1 MLTANSFFMVKRTLH
16 FSNPA
21 HLSMR
26 NAQLIVELKDDAHTV
41 KTLPIEDL
49 GVVVLE
55 HPHITLTASLLEELM
70 NAQVAVVTCNSR
82 YMPSGLF
89 LPLEGNSTQ
98 TERIRT
104 QLEASVPLK
113 KQLWQQTVRSKI
125 FNQAAVL
132 QRLNIPNQRLLH
144 LQNDVL
150 SGDTSNCEAQAAA
163 HYWGKIYGG
172 NFVRSRDP
180 ETPNAQ
186 LNYGYAILRSIVAR
200 ALTASGM
207 FPSIGIHHKNKYNA
221 FCLADDIMEPY
232 RPYVDWLVL
241 HLPGINETTEGLTK
255 EQKIE
260 LLKLPQLDVQIG
272 EIQRPLFHAISITT
286 ASLYKCYEGTA
297 RKILYPEL

>member
-1 MLTANSFFMVKRTLH
+1 MVKRTLH

-21 HLSMR
+21 HLSVR
-26 NAQLIVELKDDAHTV
+26 NQQLVVELKDDERTT
-41 KTLPIEDL
+41 KTIPIEDL
-49 GVVVLE
+49 GIIILE
-55 HPHITLTASLLEELM
+55 HPQITLTSNLLEQLM
-70 NAQVAVVTCNSR
+70 DQQVAVITCNSN
-82 YMPSGLF
+82 YMPSGMF
-89 LPLEGNSTQ
+89 LPLEGNSEQ
-98 TERIRT
+98 TLRMRT
-104 QLEASVPLK
+104 QLESSLPLK

-125 FNQAAVL
+125 LNQAMVL
-132 QRLNIPNQRLLH
+132 ERLGIPPQRLIH

-150 SGDTSNCEAQAAA
+150 SGDTSNCEAQAAS

-207 FPSIGIHHKNKYNA
+207 LPSIGIHHRNKYNA

-232 RPYVDWLVL
+232 RPYVDWIVL
-241 HLPGINETTEGLTK
+241 HLPGIHETTEGLTK

-260 LLKLPQLDVQIG
+260 LLKLAQLDVFIG
-272 EIQRPLFHAISITT
+272 EVKRPLFHAVSITT
-286 ASLYKCYEGTA
+286 ASLYKCFEGSQ
-297 RKILYPEL
+297 RKITYPEL

>member
-1 MLTANSFFMVKRTLH
+1 MVKRTLH

-26 NAQLIVELKDDAHTV
+26 NGQLVVELKNDERTT

-49 GVVVLE
+49 GVVILE
-55 HPHITLTASLLEELM
+55 HPHITLTSNLIEELM

-82 YMPSGLF
+82 YMPSGMF

-104 QLEASVPLK
+104 QL
-113 KQLWQQTVRSKI
+113 WQQTVRAKI
-125 FNQAAVL
+125 LNQAAVL
-132 QRLNIPNQRLLH
+132 KRLDIPNQRLLH

-186 LNYGYAILRSIVAR
+186 LNYGYAILRSVVAR

-241 HLPGINETTEGLTK
+241 HLRGINETTDGLTK
-255 EQKIE
+255 EHKIE
-260 LLKLPQLDVQIG
+260 LLKLPQIDVQIG
-272 EIQRPLFHAISITT
+272 EIQRPLFHAVSITT
-286 ASLYKCYEGTA
+286 ASLYKCYEGST
-297 RKILYPEL
+297 RKIMYPEL

>member
-1 MLTANSFFMVKRTLH
+1 MVKRTLH

-21 HLSMR
+21 HLSVR
-26 NAQLIVELKDDAHTV
+26 NQQLVVELKDDERTT

-49 GVVVLE
+49 GIVILE
-55 HPHITLTASLLEELM
+55 HPQITLTSNLLEQLM
-70 NAQVAVVTCNSR
+70 DQQVAVITCNSN
-82 YMPSGLF
+82 YMPSGMF
-89 LPLEGNSTQ
+89 LPLEGNSEQ
-98 TERIRT
+98 TLRMRT
-104 QLEASVPLK
+104 QLESSLPLK

-125 FNQAAVL
+125 LNQAMVL
-132 QRLNIPNQRLLH
+132 ERLGIPPQRLIH

-150 SGDTSNCEAQAAA
+150 SGDTSNCEAQAAS

-207 FPSIGIHHKNKYNA
+207 LPSIGIHHRNKYNA

-232 RPYVDWLVL
+232 RPYVDWIVL
-241 HLPGINETTEGLTK
+241 HLPGIHETTEGLTK

-260 LLKLPQLDVQIG
+260 LLKLAQLDVFIG
-272 EIQRPLFHAISITT
+272 EVKRPLFHAVSITT
-286 ASLYKCYEGTA
+286 ASLYKCFEGSQ
-297 RKILYPEL
+297 RKITYPEL